1 MSLSFDPSSPSD
13 VVDTMYAMVSGPAGP
28 RDWAL
33 QEQVFHP
40 DARQMRTGVDADG
53 KAWIRIMTLADYA
66 ADTTPFF
73 AANDFFEVE
82 VGRRVQQFGN
92 MAHVWSVYEARK
104 APDDDVPE
112 RRGINSIQL
121 FRNAV
126 GHWQITS
133 MIWDNERPGVAVDWS
148 L

>member
-1 MSLSFDPSSPSD
+1 MSLSFDPSSLSD

>member
-1 MSLSFDPSSPSD
+1 MSLSFDPSSLSD

-104 APDDDVPE
+104 APDDEVPE

>member
-1 MSLSFDPSSPSD
+1 
-13 VVDTMYAMVSGPAGP
+13 VSGPAGP

>member
-1 MSLSFDPSSPSD
+1 MSRCFDPSSLSD
-13 VVDTMYAMVSGPAGP
+13 VIDTMYAMVSGPAGP